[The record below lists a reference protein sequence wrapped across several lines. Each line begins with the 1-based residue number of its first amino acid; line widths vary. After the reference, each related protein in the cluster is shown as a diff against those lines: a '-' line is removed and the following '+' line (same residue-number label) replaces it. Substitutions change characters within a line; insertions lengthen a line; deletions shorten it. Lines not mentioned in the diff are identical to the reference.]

1 MISLS
6 EINTANY
13 KSILRLKVN
22 ENQKSYVA
30 PNSVILAKAYAY
42 RFEGGTALGI
52 FADGIAVGFIFYRL
66 WDDSY
71 ILDQFMIDERFQSK
85 GYGKEAL
92 STFIEDRKIEGKYNK
107 ILLCYIEGDM
117 AAEALYKSFGFV
129 ITDRDEAEDEPAEI
143 IMERLLQI

>member
-6 EINTANY
+6 EINADNY

-22 ENQKSYVA
+22 ENQKSFVA

-42 RFEGGTALGI
+42 GLEGGTALGI
-52 FADGIAVGFIFYRL
+52 FEDGNAVGLISYRL
-66 WDDSY
+66 WEDSC
-71 ILDQFMIDERFQSK
+71 ILDQFMIDERFQGK
-85 GYGKEAL
+85 GYGKETL
-92 STFIEDRKIEGKYNK
+92 STFIEDRKKESKYNK
-107 ILLCYIEGDM
+107 ILLCCIEGDM

-129 ITDRDEAEDEPAEI
+129 IIDRDEAEDEPAEI